1 MNVRRTCDGC
11 GAAVL
16 WIRSAV
22 SPAIMILDAEP
33 VATGTITINAA
44 GRAVVAADLA
54 TGDLFAPVPVP
65 EVRCACA
72 LGVVDQRTPGTCGRC
87 ARPLREP
94 RYRDHHATCTN
105 PPRRGRR

>member
-1 MNVRRTCDGC
+1 MTGRRTCDGC

-16 WIRSAV
+16 WVRSAV
-22 SPAIMILDAEP
+22 SPAIMILDAVP

-44 GRAVVAADLA
+44 GRAVVGSDLA
-54 TGDLFAPVPVP
+54 TGDLFAPAPAAPAADV
-65 EVRCACA
+65 
-72 LGVVDQRTPGTCGRC
+72 
-87 ARPLREP
+87 P

>member
-1 MNVRRTCDGC
+1 MSGRACDGC

-22 SPAIMILDAEP
+22 SPSIMILDAEP

-44 GRAVVAADLA
+44 GRAVVAADLL
-54 TGDLFAPVPVP
+54 TGDLFAPRDLEPAPAADV
-65 EVRCACA
+65 
-72 LGVVDQRTPGTCGRC
+72 
-87 ARPLREP
+87 P

-105 PPRRGRR
+105 PPRRSR